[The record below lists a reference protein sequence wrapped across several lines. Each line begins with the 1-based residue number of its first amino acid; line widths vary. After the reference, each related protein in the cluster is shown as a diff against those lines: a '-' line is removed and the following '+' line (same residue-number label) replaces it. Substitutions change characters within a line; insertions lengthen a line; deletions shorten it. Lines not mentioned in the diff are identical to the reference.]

1 MGWKY
6 NHSGVVMG
14 LMLCTLTC
22 SFNSQF
28 AQAKS
33 SAVIDGWD
41 VEGMHGE
48 IEVSGEL
55 IESPCYLSMESEEQ
69 TVNMGTIPRSRL
81 QKIGDRAPEIAVH
94 IQLKDCGMV
103 SNHVQDDEHDETLYS
118 LPDQQVAFMTIN
130 GNESESQLHLLHVK
144 GEAKGVALRLEDSKH
159 RQLFV
164 GEHSRGQIM
173 SQGNT
178 DMVLYAMLERTDK
191 PLKEGRFNVLMNFT
205 LGYH

>member
-1 MGWKY
+1 MGWQH
-6 NHSGVVMG
+6 NHSGLRMG
-14 LMLCTLTC
+14 LLLCFLAC
-22 SFNSQF
+22 GFNNQPV
-28 AQAKS
+28 QAKE
-33 SAVIDGWD
+33 SAPIDGWF

-48 IEVSGEL
+48 IDVSGEL
-55 IESPCYLSMESEEQ
+55 TESPCYLSMESAEQ
-69 TVNMGTIPRSRL
+69 TVNLGTIPRYRL

-130 GNESESQLHLLHVK
+130 GNEADNSLHLLQVK

-159 RQLFV
+159 QQLRV
-164 GEHSRGQIM
+164 GEHSRGLIM

-178 DMVLYAMLERTDK
+178 DMVLYAMLERTEM
-191 PLKEGRFNVLMNFT
+191 PLKEGKFNVLMNFT

>member
-22 SFNSQF
+22 GFYSQF

-69 TVNMGTIPRSRL
+69 TVNVGTIPRYRL

-118 LPDQQVAFMTIN
+118 LPDQQVAFMIIN
-130 GNESESQLHLLHVK
+130 GNESESHLHLLHVK

>member
-6 NHSGVVMG
+6 NHSGVVIG

-22 SFNSQF
+22 GFNSQF

-69 TVNMGTIPRSRL
+69 TVNMGTMPRYRL

-94 IQLKDCGMV
+94 IQLKDCGTV

-118 LPDQQVAFMTIN
+118 LPDQQVEFMTIN
-130 GNESESQLHLLHVK
+130 GNESESHLHLLHVK

>member
-6 NHSGVVMG
+6 NHSGVVIG

-22 SFNSQF
+22 GFNSQF

-33 SAVIDGWD
+33 SSVIDGWD

-69 TVNMGTIPRSRL
+69 TVNMGTIPRYRL

-118 LPDQQVAFMTIN
+118 LPDQQVAFMRIN
-130 GNESESQLHLLHVK
+130 GNESESHLHLLHVK

>member
-6 NHSGVVMG
+6 NHSGVVIG

-22 SFNSQF
+22 GFNSQF

-33 SAVIDGWD
+33 SSVIDGWD

-69 TVNMGTIPRSRL
+69 TVNMGTIPRYRL

-130 GNESESQLHLLHVK
+130 GNESESHLHLLHVK

>member
-33 SAVIDGWD
+33 STVIDGWD

-69 TVNMGTIPRSRL
+69 TVNMGTIPRYRL

-130 GNESESQLHLLHVK
+130 GNESESHLHLLHVK

-159 RQLFV
+159 RKLFV

>member
-6 NHSGVVMG
+6 NHSGLRIG
-14 LMLCTLTC
+14 FLLCTLAC
-22 SFNSQF
+22 GFNNQLV
-28 AQAKS
+28 QAKI
-33 SAVIDGWD
+33 SAPIDGWD

-55 IESPCYLSMESEEQ
+55 TDSPCHISMESEEQ
-69 TVNMGTIPRSRL
+69 TVNLGTIPRYRL
-81 QKIGDRAPEIAVH
+81 DKIGDRGPGVAVH

-130 GNESESQLHLLHVK
+130 GNEADSNLHLLQVK

-159 RQLFV
+159 RQLLV
-164 GEHSRGQIM
+164 GDHSRGQIM

-191 PLKEGRFNVLMNFT
+191 PLKEGKFNVLMNFT